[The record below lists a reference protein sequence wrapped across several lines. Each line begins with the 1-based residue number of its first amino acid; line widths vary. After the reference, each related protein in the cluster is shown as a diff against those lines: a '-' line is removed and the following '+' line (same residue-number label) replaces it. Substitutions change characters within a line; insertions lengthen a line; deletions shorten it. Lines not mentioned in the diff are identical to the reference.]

1 MAKAIVFDLDG
12 TLVDSAADLHV
23 AINKLL
29 AEEGR
34 RALTLDEVIG
44 MIGDG
49 AAKLVQRAFHAAGG
63 AQEEDALQP
72 RTARFLSF
80 YEGHATDSTRPY
92 PEAPAVLAALR
103 DENWS
108 LGVCTNKPERA
119 ACEVLRDL
127 DLARFFDAVVGG
139 DSLEGVKKP
148 DPRLLLAVLQR
159 LGASSAEAVMV
170 GDNANDVQVA
180 RAAGVPVIIR
190 AGGYTRVPAVS
201 LGADVIIQTFA
212 ELPAAIAQVIDRPL
226 STRG

>member
-1 MAKAIVFDLDG
+1 V
-12 TLVDSAADLHV
+12 
-23 AINKLL
+23 
-29 AEEGR
+29 GR
-34 RALTLDEVIG
+34 RALALDEVIG

-63 AQEEDALQP
+63 ALDEDALQSL
-72 RTARFLSF
+72 TTRFLSF

-92 PEAPAVLAALR
+92 PEVPEVLATLR
-103 DENWS
+103 EENWS

-119 ACEVLRDL
+119 AREVLRDL
-127 DLARFFDAVVGG
+127 DLAGFFDAVVGG

-148 DPRLLLAVLQR
+148 DPRLLLAVLHR
-159 LGASSAEAVMV
+159 LEASSAEAVMV

-201 LGADVIIQTFA
+201 LGADVIIHTFA
-212 ELPAAIAQVIDRPL
+212 ELPAAIAQVIDGPL
-226 STRG
+226 SARG